1 MKRLRFVLPS
11 LYLLAASV
19 LAVPIAWAETS
30 AIWRVVETAKGQRAV
45 PSLGPGVSRTSEQP
59 DEWRLRLSSDLALL
73 PVGTGIRVP
82 LPRNSSMEG
91 HLDQVSLSA
100 SGGRHYQFVF
110 DDIQQSLSLHVG
122 LNATYGHL
130 QTAQGSFVI
139 EPGPKGEMRL
149 RPAPIVDLRNDVIID
164 DRQPTASRRASPVV
178 RAEGDDEHPD
188 RSLDFLY
195 FYDITMIEDYG
206 WGLAD
211 LAASQIANL
220 DMALSRS
227 DVPLSAELTQLQFMD
242 VPRSMPSADL
252 LYESQQLTGIFTHL
266 QTRVDFLGVDIVSLN
281 RRLAEGIDDFCGIA
295 YLLDPTEQTLRTH
308 VNVCHRNGSLV
319 LAHETG
325 HNMGLHHGLETDG
338 SSGLPVD
345 WARGFQI
352 RADYPLPEQGLRR
365 HTVMAYGDYG
375 DAWLPRFSDPT
386 VPCPERGSVCGIPLN
401 PDDPAAGSSAAEA
414 LRRYATNAVRG
425 RPRLRLQSSVLP
437 TSRFVTLGQPATA
450 FMTVHN
456 PNQIAGINCIIEHHG
471 PFRDSL
477 TFQVTDAANVPTG
490 EPNQP
495 VTIPANGSRT
505 FIISLTPGETVSNVR
520 FAPYAACDQIP
531 MSRPVYGL
539 NTIDLGADDG
549 QGPDLIALV
558 STIDRNGIVDIPD
571 GGTGLFAVA
580 TLNLGGPGIAT
591 VTAQSLDSELSA
603 TGQVCQTDAAGAC
616 MAPPA
621 TSLTLAVA
629 PGQTSTFAVFVRTR
643 HVTPFN
649 PSRRFQFQMRV
660 DDQLRGSTS
669 VAVRDLG
676 QLIPPGITD
685 HRFSLSAHQS
695 ATGSMASLASGYF
708 DRFEAVSQP
717 TLGSITLNAAT
728 GAYTYTAAAAGT
740 DTFTY
745 RAGNASGWSRTRT
758 ATVSVVNLSLPV
770 VYSFTIE
777 EDTEGSFWVDLDDYA
792 DENIDIDRFVLTS
805 PPPGSYTFDEVRGVL
820 EIEMPSDPGSLTFGF
835 TAENA
840 AGQGRPAEG
849 RVNVVAYD
857 ICNTSTMKIS
867 PLRRWIRRLTDVPVS
882 VDGRLS
888 LTEIEEMGSALCLEE
903 TYRGDDWIIM
913 SNSIVELYV
922 YVNSIRRYYYINISD
937 TERDFDFRLCK
948 IPGQD
953 RLNPLSEAGAD
964 CPLE

>member
-1 MKRLRFVLPS
+1 M
-11 LYLLAASV
+11 
-19 LAVPIAWAETS
+19 
-30 AIWRVVETAKGQRAV
+30 ETAKGQRAV

-110 DDIQQSLSLHVG
+110 DDLHQSLSLHVG
-122 LNATYGHL
+122 LNATYGYL

-139 EPGPKGEMRL
+139 EPGPKGGMQL
-149 RPAPIVDLRNDVIID
+149 RPAPVVDLRNDVIID
-164 DRQPTASRRASPVV
+164 DRQPTASRKASPVV
-178 RAEGDDEHPD
+178 EAEGSDEDPD
-188 RSLDFLY
+188 RSVDFLY

-211 LAASQIANL
+211 LAASHITDLN
-220 DMALSRS
+220 MALSRS
-227 DVPLSAELTQLQFMD
+227 DIPLSAELTQLQFMD
-242 VPRSMPSADL
+242 VPRSMPSANL
-252 LYESQQLTGIFTHL
+252 LHESQQLAGIFTHL
-266 QTRVDFLGVDIVSLN
+266 QTRVDSLGVDIVSLN
-281 RRLAEGIDDFCGIA
+281 RRFVKEIDSFCGLA
-295 YLLDPTEQTLRTH
+295 PLLDPTEQVLRTH
-308 VNVCHRNGSLV
+308 INTCHSSGRLT

-325 HNMGLHHGLETDG
+325 HNLGLAHGLETDG
-338 SSGLPVD
+338 TSGRPVD
-345 WARGFQI
+345 WARGFSI
-352 RADYPLPEQGLRR
+352 RSDHPLPGQGAR
-365 HTVMAYGDYG
+365 TSTIMASGETR
-375 DAWLPRFSDPT
+375 LPRFSDPT
-386 VPCPERGSVCGIPLN
+386 VSCPERGSVCGVPLD
-401 PDDPAAGSSAAEA
+401 PDDPAAGSNAAEA
-414 LRRYATNAVRG
+414 LRRYGTNAARG

-456 PNQIAGINCIIEHHG
+456 PNQIAGTNCIIEHHG

-495 VTIPANGSRT
+495 VTIPANSFRT

-520 FAPYAACDQIP
+520 FAPYAACDHIP

-549 QGPDLIALV
+549 RGPDLIALV
-558 STIDRNGIVDIPD
+558 STIGRNGIVDIPD

-580 TLNLGGPGIAT
+580 TLNLGGPGTAT
-591 VTAQSLDSELSA
+591 VTAQSLDSELPA
-603 TGQVCQTDAAGAC
+603 TGQVCRTDAAGAC
-616 MAPPA
+616 IAPPA

-660 DDQLRGSTS
+660 DNQLRGSTS

-676 QLIPPGITD
+676 RLTPPGITD
-685 HRFSLSAHQS
+685 HRFSLFSHQS
-695 ATGSMASLASGYF
+695 EIASLAHLASGYF
-708 DRFEAVSQP
+708 DRFEVVSQP
-717 TLGSITLNAAT
+717 VLGSITLDAAT
-728 GAYTYTAAAAGT
+728 GAYTYTAAAAGA

-745 RAGNASGWSRTRT
+745 RVGNASGWSRAGT
-758 ATVSVVNLSLPV
+758 ATVSVVNPPLPV
-770 VYSFTIE
+770 VSSFTAE
-777 EDTEGSFWVDLDDYA
+777 DDTEGSFWVDLDEYVD
-792 DENIDIDRFVLTS
+792 DSDIDRFVLTS
-805 PPPGSYTFDEVRGVL
+805 PPPGSYTFDEARGVL
-820 EIEMPSDPGSLTFGF
+820 EIEMPSDPGPLTFGF

-857 ICNTSTMKIS
+857 ICNTPMDIAPS
-867 PLRRWIRRLTDVPVS
+867 RWIRRLTDVAVS
-882 VDGRLS
+882 TDGTTS
-888 LTEIEEMGSALCLEE
+888 LTEAEEIGSALCLGEVQF
-903 TYRGDDWIIM
+903 RGDNWVAFLLNT
-913 SNSIVELYV
+913 SVLVEALLLGNNLYQFTV
-922 YVNSIRRYYYINISD
+922 FDIDRRFSRAGEKSHQFI
-937 TERDFDFRLCK
+937 LCK
-948 IPGQD
+948 ITGLN
-953 RLNPLSEAGAD
+953 RLRLFND
-964 CPLE
+964 KDKTC